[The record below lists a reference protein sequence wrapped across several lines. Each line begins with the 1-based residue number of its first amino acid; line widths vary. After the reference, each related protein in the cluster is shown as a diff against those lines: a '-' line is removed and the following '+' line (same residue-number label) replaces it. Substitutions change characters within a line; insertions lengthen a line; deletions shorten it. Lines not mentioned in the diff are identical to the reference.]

1 MGPGFVAFGA
11 GALRA
16 GQRAV
21 GRPAWG
27 MLVGMS
33 DPAAQPSATEPGWG
47 IVLVHG
53 VRTSATMWRRQV
65 ALLEAAGH
73 DVVAVDLPGHGTRM
87 LEAFTLEA
95 ADATIEAAREQLRTA
110 GATRIAVV
118 GLSLGGYLSLRWA
131 ARTETPPQALVL
143 SSCTA
148 RPGGLGNRGF
158 VGVTHA
164 FRALPG
170 DGAARVSVPWARA
183 WVGDEAAQDIVAG
196 GVGVEGQ
203 LGALRAMMTTQPIED
218 LGVVVARGIPVT
230 FVTGEWDH
238 FRLDETAFRR
248 AGFAAAAEAGTPPPR
263 WVLVRRAHHL
273 VSLHRPGAYT
283 RAVLAALRAAQQPA
297 AQEPAVP

>member
-1 MGPGFVAFGA
+1 MSGPTPQSQATE
-11 GALRA
+11 
-16 GQRAV
+16 
-21 GRPAWG
+21 
-27 MLVGMS
+27 
-33 DPAAQPSATEPGWG
+33 AQPPERQPAELPPTEPRWG

-65 ALLEAAGH
+65 PTLEAAGH

-87 LEAFTLEA
+87 AQPFTLEA
-95 ADATIEAAREQLRTA
+95 ADATIQGASERLRAAGVA
-110 GATRIAVV
+110 RIAVV

-131 ARTETPPQALVL
+131 VRTETPPEALVL

-183 WVGDEAAQDIVAG
+183 WVGAEGAQDIVAG

-203 LGALRAMMTTQPIED
+203 LGALRAMMTTRPVED
-218 LGVVVARGIPVT
+218 LGVVVSRGIPVT
-230 FVTGEWDH
+230 FVLGEWDH

-248 AGFAAAAEAGTPPPR
+248 AGRAAAAAAGTPPPR

-273 VSLHRPGAYT
+273 VSLHRPRAYT
-283 RAVLAALRAAQQPA
+283 RAVLGALGAQRSDR
-297 AQEPAVP
+297 